1 LDEPHSA
8 GQVSKCIKEG
18 SLMLWTI
25 LMIAIVVWMAE
36 LGLQFGLNVLP
47 LLLVLAAVVLV
58 MKHMFRRRSF
68 N

>member
-1 LDEPHSA
+1 
-8 GQVSKCIKEG
+8 
-18 SLMLWTI
+18 MLWTI
-25 LMIAIVVWMAE
+25 LMIAIVVWMAG

-68 N
+68 S